1 MVESRPLEISRHAI
15 QAMLGDAI
23 RRGAM
28 ARGVL
33 MGGEGM
39 LSAAVPLDDAGAPPQ
54 GAQAVYVG
62 ARGDESARALR
73 QRACG
78 EALELAGLPLVV
90 IRLGEAGRLEAALLD
105 GDGRELP
112 LVLREDGAAAHAG
125 GDARMGNGTMPH
137 AE

>member
-23 RRGAM
+23 RRGAL
-28 ARGVL
+28 AHGAL
-33 MGGEGM
+33 MGGEGV
-39 LSAAVPLDDAGAPPQ
+39 LNAAVPLDDAGAPPR
-54 GAQAVYVG
+54 GAQAVYV
-62 ARGDESARALR
+62 ATRGDESAQALR

-78 EALELAGLPLVV
+78 EAPELAGLPLVV

-105 GDGRELP
+105 GGGRELP
-112 LVLREDGAAAHAG
+112 LVLREDGTAAHADR
-125 GDARMGNGTMPH
+125 DARMGNGTMPH